1 MSNRSVA
8 VVSFTAQE
16 IEESKRLQALSKFCL
31 LDSEPE
37 EEFDCM
43 TELAASI
50 FDVPIASISLVD
62 HKRQWLK
69 SKMGMECTEIPL
81 EVSFCAHAIRQNGI
95 LVVPNTRI
103 DLRFA
108 KNPMVLGPAGI
119 QFYVGTPLTT
129 ADGYRI
135 GTLCLADRKTRPDL
149 TEKERKILQILAR
162 QIMDQ
167 IELRSAR
174 LEAEKGL
181 RDKTSFVAALSH
193 EIRTPMSGIIGTAQ
207 LLLDNTTEP
216 EKRRYIETLL
226 GCTGQMQRL
235 LDDILDLSK
244 LEAGHMELVNAQL
257 GLPSVV
263 ALVVELFQNAAK
275 AKSLQLELVG
285 AENELYQS
293 LLFYGDA
300 QRMRQILINLVN
312 NAIKFTEQ
320 GFVRLSISIMP
331 NEQGDAAEIEFKV
344 EDSGCGIPPEML
356 EQLGQEFFQVDA
368 GQSRRVGGT
377 GLGLAISRKILT
389 RLGGV
394 LSISSRLGEGSCF
407 AFKLALP
414 IVGKTSGVQGTL
426 SPAAL
431 ITSDPSPHSAG
442 RSLDI
447 LCVDD
452 DHAGLMV
459 TSELLR
465 RAGHRI
471 VPAAT
476 ALEAI
481 ERVVERQFDAIL
493 LDMNLPDLDGPAL
506 AQAIRS
512 LETPDRRTPLIA
524 VTASAFASDRQ
535 KCLDADMDEHIS
547 KPVNFKLLLDC
558 LARLAR
564 GVRQVSPPLRTM
576 ESIAYNGAESGAE
589 SGTESGADVYDIDLS
604 TLHELREMM
613 EPQVMAEILSLFSQ
627 NAEEIIDLA
636 AAHHQGKGTIQPL
649 VTKAHLLV
657 GTAGSLGLHGLSQS
671 ARAVDEYYQLH
682 QGLTPAVVAPLKL
695 ATEACLAKLRGEF
708 IQG

>member
-1 MSNRSVA
+1 MTNRSVA
-8 VVSFTAQE
+8 IVSFTAKE
-16 IEESKRLQALSKFCL
+16 LEETKRLQALSKYCL

-37 EEFDCM
+37 EEFDRM

-50 FDVPIASISLVD
+50 FDVPIASISMVD

-69 SKMGMECTEIPL
+69 SKIGMECTEIPL
-81 EVSFCAHAIRQNGI
+81 EVSFCAHAIRQNSI
-95 LVVPNTRI
+95 LVVPNTQN

-119 QFYVGTPLTT
+119 KFYVGTPLITR
-129 ADGYRI
+129 DGYRI
-135 GTLCLADRKTRPDL
+135 GTLCLADRKPRPDL
-149 TEKERKILQILAR
+149 TDKELKILQILSS

-181 RDKTSFVAALSH
+181 RDKTTFVAALSH

-216 EKRRYIETLL
+216 VKRRYIETLL

-244 LEAGHMELVNAQL
+244 LEAGHMELVNAQF
-257 GLPSVV
+257 GLNSVV
-263 ALVVELFQNAAK
+263 ALVFELFQNTAK
-275 AKSLQLELVG
+275 AKNLKLELVG
-285 AENELYQS
+285 AEAESYRL

-300 QRMRQILINLVN
+300 QRLRQILINLIN

-320 GFVRLSISIMP
+320 GFVRLSVAVTQNQTSDSG
-331 NEQGDAAEIEFKV
+331 ETAEVEFKI

-356 EQLGQEFFQVDA
+356 EQLGQDYFQVDA

-377 GLGLAISRKILT
+377 GLGLSISRKILT
-389 RLGGV
+389 RLGGS
-394 LSISSRLGEGSCF
+394 LSVTSTVGQGSCF
-407 AFKLALP
+407 SFNLTLP
-414 IVGKTSGVQGTL
+414 VVGKAGQQKDSQSL
-426 SPAAL
+426 PASAQ
-431 ITSDPSPHSAG
+431 SEPSLNGAN

-535 KCLDADMDEHIS
+535 KCLDADMDEHIT
-547 KPVNFKLLLDC
+547 KPVNFKLLLDS
-558 LARLAR
+558 LTRLSR
-564 GVRQVSPPLRTM
+564 GNKQIVINPTAAVASLPQ
-576 ESIAYNGAESGAE
+576 EAEF
-589 SGTESGADVYDIDLS
+589 DIDLS
-604 TLHELREMM
+604 TLNELREIM
-613 EPQVMAEILSLFSQ
+613 EPRVMEEIMTLFSQ
-627 NAEEIIDLA
+627 NAEEIITLA
-636 AAHHQGKGTIQPL
+636 AAHNQGRGESQPL

-682 QGLTPAVVAPLKL
+682 HGLTPAVVAPLKL
-695 ATEACLAKLRGEF
+695 ATEACLAKLRGVF
-708 IQG
+708 IHG